1 MKKIT
6 PQQLTK
12 WMKQKGVCRM
22 KLGKLL
28 GVTPETISNWK
39 ARNVISLKGQIKLEG
54 IMARYGKSTK

>member
-1 MKKIT
+1 
-6 PQQLTK
+6 
-12 WMKQKGVCRM
+12 M